1 MSCLNQI
8 HSSIEGT
15 LIDIA
20 GVNWTLS
27 SKSFPDMLQT
37 FECFLQDLMLLT
49 ELHISLTEEHAGQ
62 QLKGGTKTPS

>member
-37 FECFLQDLMLLT
+37 FEHFQQDLTLLT
-49 ELHISLTEEHAGQ
+49 ELHISLTEEQLQVEAWQ
-62 QLKGGTKTPS
+62 QLK